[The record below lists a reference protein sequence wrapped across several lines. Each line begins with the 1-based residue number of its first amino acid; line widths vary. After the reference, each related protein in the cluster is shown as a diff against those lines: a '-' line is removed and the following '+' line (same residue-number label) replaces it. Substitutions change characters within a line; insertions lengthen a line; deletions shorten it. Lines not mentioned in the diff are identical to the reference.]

1 MVANWCV
8 QNVQTSQEIKLE
20 FHAER
25 NIAKVMVET
34 ESMRPN
40 DRSFP
45 FFPDTIIYLIESKG
59 EFIFLWKHESR

>member
-45 FFPDTIIYLIESKG
+45 FFPGYHYLFDRVQKRVHIPLET
-59 EFIFLWKHESR
+59 